1 MKPKALITAP
11 CHTWLTDKLS
21 ETYTV
26 DYQPA
31 ITYDELKSIINNYE
45 GLIVTTRLKIDIPVI
60 DSANNLKWIGRL
72 GSGLELIDVPYA
84 ETKNIKVVSSPEGN
98 RLSVAEHTLGLAL
111 SLFHIINQ
119 SANEVKQLQWIRDV
133 KRSNELTGKTVG
145 IIGFGNT
152 GSEFAR
158 LLEPFKVTVL
168 AHDKYKT
175 GFGNHYIKEASL
187 EDIFLQA
194 DLVSMHIP
202 LTPETQY
209 YANKAF
215 FNQFQKQ
222 PFFITTCRGKVTNG
236 LDLLMALQNKQL
248 SGAALDVI
256 ENEKLSTLTPAQE
269 ATFKGLLAL
278 PNVIIT
284 PHIAGYSNDAFYKMA
299 TVIYQ
304 KLNIS

>member
-11 CHTWLTDKLS
+11 CHTWLIDKLG
-21 ETYTV
+21 ETYAV
-26 DYQPA
+26 DFQPA
-31 ITYDELKSIINNYE
+31 ISYDELKSIAGNYE
-45 GLIVTTRLKIDIPVI
+45 GLIVTTRLKIDQPII
-60 DSANNLKWIGRL
+60 DASNQLKWIGRL
-72 GSGLELIDVPYA
+72 GSGLELIDVAYA
-84 ETKNIKVVSSPEGN
+84 EAKNIKVVSSPEGN

-111 SLFHIINQ
+111 NLFHIINQ
-119 SANEVKQLQWIRDV
+119 SANEVKQLQWIRNV

-175 GFGNHYIKEASL
+175 GFSNHYIKEASI
-187 EDIFLQA
+187 EDIFNEA
-194 DLVSMHIP
+194 DLVSLHIP
-202 LTPETQY
+202 LTSETHY
-209 YANKAF
+209 FADSAF
-215 FNQFQKQ
+215 FNRFKKQ
-222 PFFITTCRGKVTNG
+222 PFFITTCRGKVTNSA
-236 LDLLMALQNKQL
+236 DLLAALQNNQL
-248 SGAALDVI
+248 AGAALDVI
-256 ENEKLSTLTPAQE
+256 ENEKLSTMTPDQKGI
-269 ATFKGLLAL
+269 FNGLLAL

-299 TVIYQ
+299 TVTYQ